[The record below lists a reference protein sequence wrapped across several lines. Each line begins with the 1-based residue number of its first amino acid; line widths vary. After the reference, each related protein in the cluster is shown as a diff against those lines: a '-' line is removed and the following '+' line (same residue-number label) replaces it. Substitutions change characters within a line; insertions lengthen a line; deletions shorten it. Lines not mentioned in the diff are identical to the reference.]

1 MEPQLGI
8 VEEVERDEGDMFV
21 LQRLVDMKV
30 SLAAV
35 EPEKRI
41 TVAIVFWKLQLV
53 RCLDEVTAL
62 VDVVVTPSA
71 LC

>member
-21 LQRLVDMKV
+21 LQRLADMKV

-35 EPEKRI
+35 EP
-41 TVAIVFWKLQLV
+41 
-53 RCLDEVTAL
+53 
-62 VDVVVTPSA
+62 
-71 LC
+71 